1 MPLVVPGSHA
11 ASNFE
16 NHISAKNN
24 VSDVDSASDCED
36 TERRESDLLAPS
48 SNKDPRRKKKNLEK
62 SFKEDLEGYYMTFV
76 WCRKMMNKY
85 GGKTCV
91 YCFFIDE
98 LYLKFL
104 ITLK

>member
-48 SNKDPRRKKKNLEK
+48 SNKDPRRKKKLGK
-62 SFKEDLEGYYMTFV
+62 IIQRGF
-76 WCRKMMNKY
+76 
-85 GGKTCV
+85 GGVLHDFCLVPKN
-91 YCFFIDE
+91 DE
-98 LYLKFL
+98 Q
-104 ITLK
+104 IWR